1 VDPQQAIPPT
11 GPGASLRSLG
21 SAVAE
26 LVSTRAQ
33 LLVLELREEGDRR
46 KQMLA
51 LALVSGLF
59 LALGLLLAA
68 FFVIVFFWDTH
79 RLAAIGTVTLVYL
92 GIGAGA
98 LVRLTVK
105 ARASPPPFE
114 ATGAEFARDLEMLRG
129 GDE

>member
-1 VDPQQAIPPT
+1 MEQQESIPRT

-26 LVSTRAQ
+26 LIGTRAE
-33 LLVLELREEGDRR
+33 LLVIELREEGARR

-51 LALVSGLF
+51 LAIVSALF

-68 FFVIVFFWDTH
+68 FFIVVFFWETY

-92 GIGAGA
+92 GIGAGT
-98 LVRLTVK
+98 LVRLMGK

-114 ATGAEFARDLEMLRG
+114 TTRAEFARDLEMLRG
-129 GDE
+129 GGE

>member
-1 VDPQQAIPPT
+1 MDPQQAIPPT

-79 RLAAIGTVTLVYL
+79 RLVAIGTVTLVYL

-114 ATGAEFARDLEMLRG
+114 ATRAEFARDLEMLRG